1 MKKNYWPVTTEDE
14 RPSRMDGTCFHCGIK
29 IGGEHKH
36 DCVIRERT
44 IVVEFRIK
52 MVRKVPED
60 WNKKMIEFNMNESSS
75 CKNNILREINNM
87 AERCGCLCS
96 YAKGI
101 FLGEAGPGDEDY
113 CHLYI
118 NPDKTKEENQKIA
131 QQLNGNMPV
140 VKDLT
145 FINTGASPD

>member
-14 RPSRMDGTCFHCGIK
+14 RPARMDGTCFYCGIK
-29 IGGEHKH
+29 IGGEHKQ

-44 IVVEFRIK
+44 IVVELRIK

-60 WNKKMIEFNMNESSS
+60 WDKEMIEFHMNESSS
-75 CKNNILREINNM
+75 CKDNILSEINDM

-96 YAKGI
+96 YAEGI
-101 FLGEAGPGDEDY
+101 FLGEAGPGDEEY
-113 CHLYI
+113 CQLYI
-118 NPDKTKEENQKIA
+118 NPAKTKEENQKSA

-140 VKDLT
+140 VKGLT
-145 FINTGASPD
+145 FINTGTSPV